1 MTLLDRFCLV
11 KFLEKS
17 REFPDARTADRCD
30 APGLAM
36 GSNAHSLGGVT
47 AGRPPKRPRTVF
59 SSTIVLGRVA
69 GVEIGLNWSWIIVF
83 GLILWSL
90 AAVQFPDALPG
101 RDWQTYAAMGTTAT
115 ILFFG
120 CLILHELGHAVEAR
134 REGVQIEGITL
145 WLFGGV
151 AKIAGEFPSAGA
163 ELRMALAGPAVSLAL
178 GVVFVASAAVWPGS
192 GAVPTEL
199 AWLGYI
205 NLVLLVFNMLPAMPL
220 DGGRVLRAALWSRS
234 GDLPEA
240 THRARRIGSVL
251 ATIIVAAGVLE
262 ALAGATGGLW
272 LAVVGW
278 FILEAG
284 RAEEQR
290 VDTHHVLA
298 GVTVSALMTRDP
310 IVVGPDQTLAEV
322 ADRLAGTARHTA
334 YPVLDHGAVVGLL
347 PLHALA
353 PNGGSDLWS
362 RRVRDYVIRAS
373 EVPCFSP
380 STPAAEALDELA
392 ASRTGRG
399 LVLSDGELVG
409 IVSVTDVARALALGR
424 PV

>member
-1 MTLLDRFCLV
+1 M
-11 KFLEKS
+11 
-17 REFPDARTADRCD
+17 A
-30 APGLAM
+30 
-36 GSNAHSLGGVT
+36 SNAHSLGGVT

-90 AAVQFPDALPG
+90 SAVQFPDALPG

-115 ILFFG
+115 ALFFG
-120 CLILHELGHAVEAR
+120 CLILHELGHAIEAR

-151 AKIAGEFPSAGA
+151 AKIVGEFPSAGA
-163 ELRMALAGPAVSLAL
+163 EFRMAAAGPLVSLVL
-178 GVVFVASAAVWPGS
+178 GVLFLAEAAAWPGP
-192 GAVPTEL
+192 GGIPTEL

-205 NLVLLVFNMLPAMPL
+205 NLVLLVFNLVPALPL
-220 DGGRVLRAALWSRS
+220 DGGRMLRAALWARSR
-234 GDLPEA
+234 DFAAA
-240 THRARRIGSVL
+240 THRATRIGAVL
-251 ATIIVAAGVLE
+251 AAVIIALGLVEVIAG
-262 ALAGATGGLW
+262 GIDGIW
-272 LAVVGW
+272 LAVIGW

-290 VDTHHVLA
+290 AGVHLVLA
-298 GVTVSALMTRDP
+298 GTTVSALMTRQP
-310 IVVGPDQTLAEV
+310 IVVGADQTLAEV
-322 ADRLAGTARHTA
+322 ADEIAGTSRHTA

-347 PLHALA
+347 PLQALA
-353 PNGGSDLWS
+353 HRGGADLWA

-373 EVPCFSP
+373 EVPCFSQ

-409 IVSVTDVARALALGR
+409 ILSVTDLARALALGR